1 MGDTSQPQAQPQK
14 FPLTLSVPQVN
25 KEIVSGLKC
34 LHHTYRHGLRGE
46 GGVLGARGVGGL
58 GGGQR
63 AVPSALVP
71 PQWTKPSTWW
81 AVTARAP
88 RSMSS

>member
-46 GGVLGARGVGGL
+46 GGVLGARGGGL

>member
-14 FPLTLSVPQVN
+14 FPLTLSVSQVN

-46 GGVLGARGVGGL
+46 GGVQGAVGGGL

-63 AVPSALVP
+63 AAPSVLIP

>member
-46 GGVLGARGVGGL
+46 GGVLGARGGGDL
-58 GGGQR
+58 GEGRGQSPVRSFPRSGQSRLHGGQLR
-63 AVPSALVP
+63 PERPGV
-71 PQWTKPSTWW
+71 
-81 AVTARAP
+81 
-88 RSMSS
+88 